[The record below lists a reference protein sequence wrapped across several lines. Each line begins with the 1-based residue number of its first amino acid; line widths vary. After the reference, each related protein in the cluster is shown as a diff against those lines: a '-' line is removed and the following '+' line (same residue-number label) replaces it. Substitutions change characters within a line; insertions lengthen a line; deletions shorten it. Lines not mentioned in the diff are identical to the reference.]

1 MANFDNSD
9 TPMIRSL
16 KQDYENTMKRIQ
28 AGSMT
33 NDEADMLFGRIR
45 WICNEIQCLTH
56 QELRSK
62 ICPCCDKKYD
72 GHGNDA
78 WPLPYDRVCDECNA
92 NEVIPARFTQMRDDE

>member
-1 MANFDNSD
+1 MSNHDSSD
-9 TPMIRSL
+9 TPYITAL
-16 KQDYENTMKRIQ
+16 KNKYDSIMAKMGSHSTEQELMDDLARIK
-28 AGSMT
+28 
-33 NDEADMLFGRIR
+33 
-45 WICNEIQCLTH
+45 WICNEIQCLTR
-56 QELRSK
+56 QGLRSK